1 GRGPAIAAERDPDVG
16 RGPVAVVGQAL
27 DQDRDPAGGI
37 ALVGD
42 VLVGGA
48 AGLLAGPA
56 PDGPVDVVVGDRA
69 LLGLLDGVVQRR
81 VTRRV
86 TAAGPGRYFDVLDQ
100 LGEKLAALGV
110 DHCLLV
116 LSGRPLGVAAH
127 VFPFT
132 MSTKSSWIRGSPV
145 SAGWKDVARRR
156 PCGTATILP
165 ACSSVPRISTSS
177 PACSTQGARMNTARS
192 GGPAIPVSVMSD
204 SNESTWRPNALR
216 RTVMSIP
223 PNVCCPVAPSTRRS
237 ASMIMPAQEPRA
249 GGREDRTLRSGSS
262 ISKDAA
268 SRHSVVDSPP
278 GMISPSTDSSSSGRR
293 TRGGRAPAARTGRN
307 GSR

>member
-1 GRGPAIAAERDPDVG
+1 GRGPAVAGERDPDVG
-16 RGPVAVVGQAL
+16 GGPVAVVGQAL

-81 VTRRV
+81 VVRRV

-127 VFPFT
+127 VVPFT

-145 SAGWKDVARRR
+145 SSGWKDVAGRA
-156 PCGTATILP
+156 PCRTATILP
-165 ACSSVPRISTSS
+165 AGCSVPRISTSA
-177 PACSTQGARMNTARS
+177 PACSTHGARMNTARS
-192 GGPAIPVSVMSD
+192 GGAAIDVSEMSD
-204 SNESTWRPNALR
+204 SNESPCRPNAFR

-223 PNVCCPVAPSTRRS
+223 PNVCCPATPSTRRS
-237 ASMIMPAQEPRA
+237 ASMIMPAQDPNA
-249 GGREDRTLRSGSS
+249 GKPAPS
-262 ISKDAA
+262 IL
-268 SRHSVVDSPP
+268 
-278 GMISPSTDSSSSGRR
+278 
-293 TRGGRAPAARTGRN
+293 RN
-307 GSR
+307 GSIMS